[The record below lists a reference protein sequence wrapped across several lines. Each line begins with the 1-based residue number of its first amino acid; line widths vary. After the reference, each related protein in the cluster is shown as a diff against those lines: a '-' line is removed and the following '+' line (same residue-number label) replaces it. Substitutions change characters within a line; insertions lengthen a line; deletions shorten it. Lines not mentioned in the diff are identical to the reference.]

1 MAMQSCLSGGATKP
15 GRWPSREQTLRARC
29 PALGIFRA
37 PIPPEVLHFHDLSPA
52 LIDASQF
59 VQGVVQSQEFGS
71 TLPTDAILR
80 EIRLRGNGERVKIV

>member
-1 MAMQSCLSGGATKP
+1 
-15 GRWPSREQTLRARC
+15 
-29 PALGIFRA
+29 
-37 PIPPEVLHFHDLSPA
+37 VLHFHDLSPA